1 MKDFLIMS
9 TNKFVVRITN
19 ALFKSSLASNSPPVY
34 PKRIRH
40 FEILPNEK
48 WVIWG
53 PGKGKFLDVLNNKYI
68 CEPPLSLRFGFL
80 KESSNILPR
89 IEQVAFKG
97 VMPTAHLSARY
108 EYFKDDYDQT
118 CKQFIFDKA
127 SGSNAVSYKV
137 ETNNRQINME
147 LYNALVENLNLSS
160 LQDRWVMG
168 LSNGQM
174 RRARLARSILKEPDL
189 LLIDDPFLGLD
200 PAATATISQF
210 LAKYDSIEVSG
221 GCPIVI
227 GLRYQDTIPAWC
239 THICCVDEKNGI
251 LFEGPIEKLQSKMDE
266 TRSRALKELEQL
278 KKASNS
284 KEDISINDLI
294 CIHPMY
300 GKKEHEIIKMPH
312 LIELDGL
319 SVSYKGEAV
328 LENLHWKVQPGSKWH
343 IRGDNGSGK
352 STLLSLLT
360 AEHPQSWNSR
370 VIDNGVPRRTGKT
383 NYFDLNSKIGMSS
396 PELHA
401 IFLKNAGGRL
411 NIRESVATGYH
422 DASSNNY
429 LPIWKRLDKNSQ
441 EIVNMYLKYFGLDK
455 DADSVLFEQLSV
467 SDQKLVLFVRSL
479 IKMPQILILDE
490 AFSGMEVEPMM
501 RCHEFLEEWPGT
513 VLVVAHVAEET
524 PKCAHYL
531 RLISPGEYE
540 IGDMEN

>member
-1 MKDFLIMS
+1 MNS
-9 TNKFVVRITN
+9 NKFVVRIAD
-19 ALFKSSLASNSPPVY
+19 ALFKPSLAKNTPPVY
-34 PKRIRH
+34 PQRIRH

-53 PGKGKFLDVLNNKYI
+53 PGKSKFLNILSNKYI

-80 KESSNILPR
+80 MESSNILPR

-97 VMPTAHLSARY
+97 VLPTAHLSARY

-137 ETNNRQINME
+137 ETNNRKINMK
-147 LYNALVENLNLSS
+147 LYDVLIENLKLSS
-160 LQDRWVMG
+160 LQDQWVMG

-174 RRARLARSILKEPDL
+174 RRARLARSMLKEPDL

-200 PAATATISQF
+200 PSATATISQF
-210 LAKYDSIEVSG
+210 LARYDNMDVNG
-221 GCPIVI
+221 DCPIVI

-239 THICCVDEKNGI
+239 THVCCVDQQSGI
-251 LFEGPIEKLQSKMDE
+251 VFQGSIKELQNKVDE
-266 TRSRALKELEQL
+266 TKLIAQRELRQSRKT
-278 KKASNS
+278 SFS
-284 KEDISINDLI
+284 KGDVSIDDLI
-294 CIHPMY
+294 CVHPMF
-300 GKKEHEIIKMPH
+300 GKGDHEFIKMPH
-312 LIELDGL
+312 AIELDGL
-319 SVSYKGEAV
+319 SVSYKGEAI

-360 AEHPQSWNSR
+360 AEHPQSWNSN
-370 VIDNGVPRRTGKT
+370 VIENGVPRRTGKT
-383 NYFDLNSKIGMSS
+383 NYFDINSKISMSS

-401 IFLKNAGGRL
+401 IFLKNAGRRL
-411 NIRESVATGYH
+411 NTRESVATGYR
-422 DASSNNY
+422 DASSNNF
-429 LPIWKRLDKNSQ
+429 LPIWKSLDKSVQ
-441 EIVNMYLKYFGLDK
+441 SIVNMYLEYFGLDQIP
-455 DADSVLFEQLSV
+455 DSFLFEQLTV

-531 RLISPGEYE
+531 KLISPGEYE
-540 IGDMEN
+540 IGDINDN

>member
-1 MKDFLIMS
+1 MNS
-9 TNKFVVRITN
+9 NKFVVRIAD
-19 ALFKSSLASNSPPVY
+19 ALFKPSLAKNTPPVY
-34 PKRIRH
+34 PQRIRH

-53 PGKGKFLDVLNNKYI
+53 PGKSKFLNILSNKYI

-80 KESSNILPR
+80 MESSNILPR

-97 VMPTAHLSARY
+97 VLPTAHLSARY

-137 ETNNRQINME
+137 ETNNRKINMK
-147 LYNALVENLNLSS
+147 LYDVLIENLKLNS
-160 LQDRWVMG
+160 LQDQWVMG

-174 RRARLARSILKEPDL
+174 RRARLARSMLKEPDL

-200 PAATATISQF
+200 PSATATISQF
-210 LAKYDSIEVSG
+210 LARYDNMDVNG
-221 GCPIVI
+221 DCPIVI

-239 THICCVDEKNGI
+239 THVCCVDQQSGI
-251 LFEGPIEKLQSKMDE
+251 VFQGSIKELQNKVDE
-266 TRSRALKELEQL
+266 TKLIAQRELRQSRKT
-278 KKASNS
+278 SFS
-284 KEDISINDLI
+284 KGDVSIDDLI
-294 CIHPMY
+294 CVHPMF
-300 GKKEHEIIKMPH
+300 GKGDHEFIKMPH
-312 LIELDGL
+312 AIELDGL
-319 SVSYKGEAV
+319 SVSYKGEAI

-360 AEHPQSWNSR
+360 AEHPQSWNSN
-370 VIDNGVPRRTGKT
+370 VIENGVPRRTGKT
-383 NYFDLNSKIGMSS
+383 NYFDINSKISMSS

-401 IFLKNAGGRL
+401 IFLKNAGRRL
-411 NIRESVATGYH
+411 NTRESVATGYR
-422 DASSNNY
+422 DASSNNF
-429 LPIWKRLDKNSQ
+429 LPIWKSLDKSVQ
-441 EIVNMYLKYFGLDK
+441 SIVNMYLEYFGLDQIP
-455 DADSVLFEQLSV
+455 DSFLFEQLTV

-531 RLISPGEYE
+531 KLISPGEYE
-540 IGDMEN
+540 IGDINDN

>member
-1 MKDFLIMS
+1 M
-9 TNKFVVRITN
+9 
-19 ALFKSSLASNSPPVY
+19 
-34 PKRIRH
+34 
-40 FEILPNEK
+40 
-48 WVIWG
+48 
-53 PGKGKFLDVLNNKYI
+53 
-68 CEPPLSLRFGFL
+68 
-80 KESSNILPR
+80 
-89 IEQVAFKG
+89 AFKG

-401 IFLKNAGGRL
+401 ILLKNAGGRL

-422 DASSNNY
+422 EASSNNY

-441 EIVNMYLKYFGLDK
+441 DIVNMYLKYFGLDK

-467 SDQKLVLFVRSL
+467 SDQKLVLL
-479 IKMPQILILDE
+479 
-490 AFSGMEVEPMM
+490 SG
-501 RCHEFLEEWPGT
+501 L
-513 VLVVAHVAEET
+513 
-524 PKCAHYL
+524 
-531 RLISPGEYE
+531 
-540 IGDMEN
+540 

>member
-1 MKDFLIMS
+1 MNS
-9 TNKFVVRITN
+9 NKFVVRIAD
-19 ALFKSSLASNSPPVY
+19 ALFKSSLAKNTPPVY
-34 PKRIRH
+34 PQRIRH

-53 PGKGKFLDVLNNKYI
+53 PGKSKFLNILSNKYI

-80 KESSNILPR
+80 MESSNILPR

-97 VMPTAHLSARY
+97 VLPTAHLSARY

-137 ETNNRQINME
+137 ETNNRKINMK
-147 LYNALVENLNLSS
+147 LYDVLIENLKLSS
-160 LQDRWVMG
+160 LQDQWVMG

-174 RRARLARSILKEPDL
+174 RRARLARSMLKEPDL

-200 PAATATISQF
+200 PSATATISQF
-210 LAKYDSIEVSG
+210 LARYDNMDVNG
-221 GCPIVI
+221 DCPIVI
-227 GLRYQDTIPAWC
+227 GSRYQDTIPAWC
-239 THICCVDEKNGI
+239 THVCCVDQQSGI
-251 LFEGPIEKLQSKMDE
+251 VFQGSIKELQNKVDE
-266 TRSRALKELEQL
+266 TKLIAQRELRQSRKT
-278 KKASNS
+278 SFS
-284 KEDISINDLI
+284 KGDVSIDDLI
-294 CIHPMY
+294 CVHPMF
-300 GKKEHEIIKMPH
+300 GKGDHEFIKMPH
-312 LIELDGL
+312 AIELDGL
-319 SVSYKGEAV
+319 SVSYKGEAI

-360 AEHPQSWNSR
+360 AEHPQSWNSN
-370 VIDNGVPRRTGKT
+370 VIENGVPRRTGKT
-383 NYFDLNSKIGMSS
+383 NYFDINSKISMSS

-401 IFLKNAGGRL
+401 IFLKNAGRRL
-411 NIRESVATGYH
+411 NTRESVATGYR
-422 DASSNNY
+422 DASSNNF
-429 LPIWKRLDKNSQ
+429 LPIWKSLDKSVQ
-441 EIVNMYLKYFGLDK
+441 SIVNMYLEYFGLDQIP
-455 DADSVLFEQLSV
+455 DSFLFEQLTV

-531 RLISPGEYE
+531 KLISPGEYE
-540 IGDMEN
+540 IGDINDN